1 MVAPSRK
8 KLLLIGRSGSGK
20 SSMRSIIFS
29 NYTAFDTHR
38 LGATIDVEHS
48 QLRFLGNVTLNLW
61 DCGGQNSFI
70 ENYLTTQR
78 DHIFNLVEVLIYVFD
93 IGSQEVPKD
102 METFK
107 RCLDNLQEFSPNA
120 KVFVLLHKMDLVRVD
135 RREQVFNATMM
146 TLHAHANEFK
156 FQLTGFATSIWD
168 ESLYKAWSAIVC
180 SLMSNIS
187 ALQSE
192 LETFAK
198 VSSVQEVVL
207 FEKTTFLLVAH
218 ATSDDIDSSSQAD
231 PKRFEKISN
240 IIKSYRQSVSKL
252 RTQLHSISLLSNN
265 CVAVL
270 EPLTSNTIIM
280 TVLPKHSADTN
291 MVISNIKASK
301 TRFEE
306 LESKSNDLP

>member
-1 MVAPSRK
+1 MPAPTRK

-93 IGSQEVPKD
+93 IGSKEVPKD
-102 METFK
+102 MDTFK

-135 RREQVFNATMM
+135 RREQVFDATMQ
-146 TLHAHANEFK
+146 TLHAHAGDYK
-156 FQLTGFATSIWD
+156 FELKGFATSIWD
-168 ESLYKAWSAIVC
+168 ESLYNAWSAIVC
-180 SLMSNIS
+180 SLMSNIG
-187 ALQSE
+187 ALQTE
-192 LETFAK
+192 LESFARISA
-198 VSSVQEVVL
+198 VHEVVL

-218 ATSDDIDSSSQAD
+218 ATPDNVDLTHQAD

-240 IIKSYRQSVSKL
+240 IIKTYRQSVSKL
-252 RTQLHSISLLSNN
+252 RTHLQSFLLCSSY
-265 CVAVL
+265 VAVL
-270 EPLTSNTIIM
+270 EPLTANTIIM
-280 TVLPKHSADTN
+280 AVLPRDSSDTN
-291 MVISNIKASK
+291 LIISNIKASK
-301 TRFEE
+301 ARFEG
-306 LESKSNDLP
+306 LEKKTSEAT